1 MADQPNGKFDPH
13 AHLLLDQS
21 MIKLP
26 QELLRKNLK
35 DAQRAVEVANK
46 GIMASLTPEGEQT
59 PEEALASIGSAL
71 AKAKALHA
79 KLLALRE
86 KENEIH
92 RKQSARLDHVQELFD
107 VQSVDDVKYERWAA
121 TRLDRLLVD
130 YLMRT
135 SCTDTAKQLAK
146 EKNIEDLVDIPV
158 FAEFDRISNSLNE
171 GKMGECLAWC
181 SENKQALRKIDSKL
195 ELDLR
200 LQECIEMSRAG
211 ETIKLIAHARKHLT
225 SDSTLDYGMLA
236 AGLLAHPTGT
246 PVGAYRVRA
255 AYFLCFPKQG
265 SNPTEESTHEFSNS
279 RKALEAAWQFHG
291 ELDEKAHLM
300 RIAVLMGFDVYKA
313 LYAPERYKFLA
324 RQFVTTAQKLLSL
337 PDQPLLYTAL
347 SAGLSALK
355 TPACHSLHNK
365 NNTSSTIN
373 GGICP
378 ICSIE
383 LNELAASVPYAHHT
397 KSFIEE
403 DPVVLPNGRV
413 MGRQRLKE
421 LNEKMGVKEGFVRD
435 PTAANVGQ
443 EGPAMGVEW
452 EETVLKKVYIS

>member
-1 MADQPNGKFDPH
+1 MAEHSNGKFDPH

-46 GIMASLTPEGEQT
+46 GIMASLTSDGEQT
-59 PEEALASIGSAL
+59 PEESLAAISSAL
-71 AKAKALHA
+71 AKAKTLQAKIVAL
-79 KLLALRE
+79 KE
-86 KENEIH
+86 KENELH
-92 RKQSARLDHVQELFD
+92 RKQKARLDHLQGLFD

-130 YLMRT
+130 YMMRQGY
-135 SCTDTAKQLAK
+135 TDSAKALAK
-146 EKNIEDLVDIPV
+146 EKGIEDLVDIPV
-158 FAEFDRISNSLNE
+158 FAEFDRISNSLKE
-171 GKMGECLAWC
+171 GRMGECLAWC

-195 ELDLR
+195 ELELR
-200 LQECIEMSRAG
+200 LQECIEMARAG
-211 ETIKLIAHARKHLT
+211 ETLKLIAHARKYLT
-225 SDSTLDYGMLA
+225 SDTTLEYGMQA
-236 AGLLAHPTGT
+236 AGLLAHDADT
-246 PVGAYRVRA
+246 PVGMYRVRI
-255 AYFLCFPKQG
+255 
-265 SNPTEESTHEFSNS
+265 PTLLRHI
-279 RKALEAAWQFHG
+279 H
-291 ELDEKAHLM
+291 
-300 RIAVLMGFDVYKA
+300 MGFRENYSGSAGPDGNILSFHSELCRMDRAKYKKMLTNSHQIQA
-313 LYAPERYKFLA
+313 LYHAKRYDDLAQFFLIN
-324 RQFVTTAQKLLSL
+324 AQQLLSL
-337 PDQPLLYTAL
+337 PEQPLLYTAL

-355 TPACHSLHNK
+355 TPACHSSHNK
-365 NNTSSTIN
+365 TNTSSTIN

-378 ICSIE
+378 ICSTE
-383 LNELAASVPYAHHT
+383 LNELAESVPYAHHT

-435 PTAANVGQ
+435 PTAVDTGENGQ
-443 EGPAMGVEW
+443 AMGVEW